1 MSSLIRKIISTSRAP
16 KVVAPYNQAVLLDRT
31 LYVSGVLGLDKNTLK
46 LVEGGAAAEARQAL
60 TWLGYILED
69 SGSSYEKVIKST
81 LFLAN
86 MNDFA
91 DVNVVYKEFFK
102 SNFPARSAFQVAKL
116 PLNANVEIEVIA
128 AVGDVTHMSSTV

>member
-1 MSSLIRKIISTSRAP
+1 M
-16 KVVAPYNQAVLLDRT
+16 
-31 LYVSGVLGLDKNTLK
+31 K

-91 DVNVVYKEFFK
+91 DVNVVYKECKFK
-102 SNFPARSAFQVAKL
+102 LVTNRWRLILFSVFRSNFPARSAFQVAKL